1 MDTSYD
7 TDTGT
12 RGEKPW
18 SVLQPRR
25 RRNFNAVQFRAN
37 EREPLDDGA
46 GEEYLDKY
54 VLLHRSARLLQ
65 CYILIFNHLP
75 F

>member
-7 TDTGT
+7 TDTDT

-46 GEEYLDKY
+46 GEE
-54 VLLHRSARLLQ
+54 S
-65 CYILIFNHLP
+65 LINMSHYTGLRGYYNVTF
-75 F
+75 